1 VPRSSSSKS
10 PDVSPRAIQILSDL
24 LIVAIWIFFLRV
36 IRAVWV
42 EVRPPRSRA
51 DGHTSPAGSG
61 HQKKVRR
68 SMHLKVLEPASLKGR
83 AFSLDGEATIGRGA
97 GCAIALDGDRFVS
110 TIHAR
115 VFPYDGE
122 IWIEDLGST
131 NGTYVNAERVQAPT
145 ALRKGD
151 IVQVG
156 GVVMEVTR

>member
-1 VPRSSSSKS
+1 
-10 PDVSPRAIQILSDL
+10 VSPRAIQILSDVL
-24 LIVAIWIFFLRV
+24 VVAIWIFFLRV

-42 EVRPPRSRA
+42 EVRPPRSGPQGPA
-51 DGHTSPAGSG
+51 SPNGST
-61 HQKKVRR
+61 HQGKRR
-68 SMHLKVLEPASLKGR
+68 KSMHLKVLEPASIKGR
-83 AFSLDGEATIGRGA
+83 AFALDSEATIGRGA
-97 GCAIALDGDRFVS
+97 GCAISLDGDRFVS

-122 IWIEDLGST
+122 VWIEDLGST